1 MIDIV
6 VNDSGELDVY
16 DTQTNKAANVCN
28 VQLGALEYAQD
39 FGVDLDY
46 FLQPDYKFQDSS
58 FQSYIVQVLAANG
71 INVATITTTV
81 QNLYQDLVINLAAE
95 EQSTSL
101 IAR

>member
-6 VNDSGELDVY
+6 VNDSGELDTY
-16 DTQTNKAANVCN
+16 DSQTNKAANVCN
-28 VQLGALEYAQD
+28 VQLGSLEYAPD

-46 FLQPDYKFQDSS
+46 FLQPTYKFQDSS
-58 FQSYIVQVLAANG
+58 FQSYVVQVLASNG

-81 QNLYQDLVINLAAE
+81 QNLYQDLKINLAAE
-95 EQSTSL
+95 EQSSSL